1 MAFRSGGTRQPQG
14 DASDWKPQRRQSQL
28 GNRPKKTEGQT
39 AISESHRSSSEQAGI
54 LIAAIQTSDL
64 AGPGQSPRIVARRE
78 ELLTGRLSVSSS
90 INTRSVLLQ
99 DILQPPEKEMSE
111 RAGTTN
117 WPELAI
123 GLYDR
128 LTGRQAE
135 IAYAFDNFSVDIP
148 SSTSAEAEHAHW
160 KMNGTLRIS
169 TRDQSHPG

>member
-1 MAFRSGGTRQPQG
+1 MVT
-14 DASDWKPQRRQSQL
+14 
-28 GNRPKKTEGQT
+28 
-39 AISESHRSSSEQAGI
+39 RSSVI
-54 LIAAIQTSDL
+54 
-64 AGPGQSPRIVARRE
+64 
-78 ELLTGRLSVSSS
+78 SS
-90 INTRSVLLQ
+90 IAPRSILLQ
-99 DILQPPEKEMSE
+99 AILQLPEKEMSE
-111 RAGTTN
+111 RTGTTN

-169 TRDQSHPG
+169 TRDQSHSG

>member
-1 MAFRSGGTRQPQG
+1 MVTRS
-14 DASDWKPQRRQSQL
+14 
-28 GNRPKKTEGQT
+28 
-39 AISESHRSSSEQAGI
+39 
-54 LIAAIQTSDL
+54 
-64 AGPGQSPRIVARRE
+64 
-78 ELLTGRLSVSSS
+78 SVSSS
-90 INTRSVLLQ
+90 IAPRSILLQ
-99 DILQPPEKEMSE
+99 AILQLPEKEMSE
-111 RAGTTN
+111 RTGTTN

-169 TRDQSHPG
+169 TRDQSHSG